1 MSITTLFSRASR
13 NKSYPAAVS
22 FFFFVVLSCS
32 WPHAAGAEAQHK
44 EGEFA
49 QARHRMVE
57 RDLRGRGIR
66 DPGVLRAM
74 AQVPRHL
81 FVPERLRASAYE
93 DRPLPIG
100 EGQTISQPYMVALMT
115 ELLGLGGGES
125 VLEVG
130 TGSGYQAAV
139 LSHLAKEVYS
149 IEILPRLAAKA
160 QETLNRL
167 GYDRVRVRVG
177 DGFFGWEERA
187 PFDAILVTAAA
198 ERIPE
203 PLWRQLREGG
213 RLVMPLGGKG
223 GRQKL
228 VRVRKVDGARRIEEI
243 TDVVFVPMTGASQES
258 DR

>member
-13 NKSYPAAVS
+13 NNSNPAAVS
-22 FFFFVVLSCS
+22 FFFFLVLSCS
-32 WPHAAGAEAQHK
+32 GLHPAGAEAQRK
-44 EGEFA
+44 EEEFA
-49 QARHRMVE
+49 RARHRMAE
-57 RDLRGRGIR
+57 IDLRGRGIR

-81 FVPERLRASAYE
+81 FVPEDRRASAYE

-115 ELLGLGGGES
+115 ELLELGGGER

-139 LSHLAKEVYS
+139 LSCLAKEVYS
-149 IEILPRLAAKA
+149 IEILPKLAAKA
-160 QETLNRL
+160 QETLIRL

-177 DGFFGWEERA
+177 DGFFGWEEKA
-187 PFDAILVTAAA
+187 PFDAIVVTAAA
-198 ERIPE
+198 ERIPQ

-213 RLVMPLGGKG
+213 RLVMPLVGKG

-228 VRVRKVDGARRIEEI
+228 VRARKVDGGRRIDEI
-243 TDVVFVPMTGASQES
+243 TDVIFVPMTGASQES
-258 DR
+258 GR

>member
-1 MSITTLFSRASR
+1 MFSRATR

-22 FFFFVVLSCS
+22 SFFFLVLSLAA
-32 WPHAAGAEAQHK
+32 PHPVGAGTRDK
-44 EGEFA
+44 EEEFV

-66 DPGVLRAM
+66 DPRVLQA
-74 AQVPRHL
+74 AGQVPRHL
-81 FVPERLRASAYE
+81 FVPESLRASAYE

-115 ELLGLGGGES
+115 ELLALGGEEK

-139 LSHLAKEVYS
+139 LSHLAKETYT
-149 IEILPRLAAKA
+149 IEILPVLAARA
-160 QETLNRL
+160 RETLRRL
-167 GYDRVRVRVG
+167 GYDSVQVRLG

-213 RLVMPLGGKG
+213 RLVMPLGAKH
-223 GRQKL
+223 RPQKL
-228 VRVRKVDGARRIEEI
+228 VRAWKVKGGRRIEEI
-243 TDVVFVPMTGASQES
+243 TDVVFVPMTGASQKPG
-258 DR
+258 R